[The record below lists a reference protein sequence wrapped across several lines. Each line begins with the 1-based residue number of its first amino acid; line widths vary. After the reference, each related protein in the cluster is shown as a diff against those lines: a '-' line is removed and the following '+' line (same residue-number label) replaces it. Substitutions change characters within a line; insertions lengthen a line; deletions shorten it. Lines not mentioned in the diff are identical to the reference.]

1 MPRNAQAHRDST
13 IAFQLGWTKIQENY
27 FAEYYQKMSV
37 VYGNPIFQLVTILY
51 MLKIQGNNSYYQIF
65 SETVLQFIII
75 IFIQTLINKKIL
87 YNR

>member
-37 VYGNPIFQLVTILY
+37 VYGNPIFQLVIILY
-51 MLKIQGNNSYYQIF
+51 PKNKTQVFNEISIMENWLIIHMINSR
-65 SETVLQFIII
+65 TLLVL
-75 IFIQTLINKKIL
+75 
-87 YNR
+87 YSW

>member
-37 VYGNPIFQLVTILY
+37 VYGNPIFQLVIILY
-51 MLKIQGNNSYYQIF
+51 PKNKTQVFNEISIMENWLIIHMINSRTLLVLF
-65 SETVLQFIII
+65 SW
-75 IFIQTLINKKIL
+75 
-87 YNR
+87 